1 MEHRYGCRE
10 PAHVR
15 VMLFKQGLPVAVGC
29 VVNIS
34 HYGLFIETEYADVQK
49 NQIVEFEL
57 LHSSAQDRQRWRAA
71 LIHKGAN
78 GLGFELRDIVPEF
91 PAFEINPLSFAA
103 SS

>member
-10 PAHVR
+10 PAHAR

-34 HYGLFIETEYADVQK
+34 HFGLFIETEYADVQENK
-49 NQIVEFEL
+49 IIEYEL
-57 LHSSAQDRQRWRAA
+57 LHSAAQNRQRRRAV
-71 LIHKGAN
+71 LIHKEAN
-78 GLGFELRDIVPEF
+78 GLGFELRDIVPEW
-91 PAFEINPLSFAA
+91 PASGINPLSFAA

>member
-34 HYGLFIETEYADVQK
+34 HYGLFIETEYA
-49 NQIVEFEL
+49 
-57 LHSSAQDRQRWRAA
+57 S
-71 LIHKGAN
+71 
-78 GLGFELRDIVPEF
+78 
-91 PAFEINPLSFAA
+91 
-103 SS
+103 